1 MKNFTRFLSLFLIFT
16 IFGGSL
22 LLGQTYTVTTIAG
35 TGNPGNTNGPGAQA
49 SFGYPSGIAV
59 DRSGNIYIADQQ
71 NNLIRKINTLGVVST
86 FAGSGPGNADGLGT
100 AASFGLPA
108 GVAIDD
114 DGYFYVVDR
123 GTGIIRKIS
132 PDGLVST
139 VAGTASSFGFSD
151 GIGAAA
157 IFYGP
162 SGIAVDRAGNM
173 YVADQANHRIRKITP
188 TRVVTTLAGSTQGFQ
203 DGIGTAALFSNP
215 SSVVLDGDDNV
226 YVADEGNQRIR
237 KITPAGVVTTVAGG
251 GYGRDNGVATSA
263 TFARLTGIA
272 IDGAGNIFV
281 ADADNH
287 MIRKIST
294 AGIVTTIAGNGRYD
308 YIDAVGTAA
317 SFQVPNGISIDNAGN
332 LYVVERQGCRVR
344 KLTPSCVTPATPTIS
359 GSASFCLGGSTVLTS
374 SAPTGNRWSTGE
386 TTRSITVN
394 TAGNYT
400 VRVISDVCSSAVSAT
415 KTVTVG
421 SSSGFTIPDPAF
433 AAALRNIV
441 PSCMNCNQLD
451 TNCAALN
458 TITRLDIP
466 NAGITNLT
474 GIKYFRNLK
483 GLYASSN
490 AITFL
495 PELPASI
502 ENLSLPNNQISS
514 ISTLPTGLNSLD
526 VSYNP
531 INSLP
536 SLPAS
541 LETLYING
549 TGISS
554 LSNLPNTLYQLNAA
568 GSGITCIQNVPTG
581 PFPGWRTEGF
591 QTDIQVG
598 LCAPVCNIPSPTIY
612 ANGPTYFCPGTTTT
626 IVAPTGYTAY
636 LWSNGEV
643 TITNTLD
650 VSTNA
655 TISVQVV
662 SGSCTSPSSNS
673 IRIQVGAEEVPV
685 IFTTQTAPF
694 CEGTEFATLSIVG
707 NATNIR
713 WSNGSVGNSIQVRIG
728 GTYYAQTYNRDCQS
742 LPSNSITVTSYNCG
756 GAMIPDTA
764 FAAALELIIPNAMNG
779 QYIDTSLAEVK
790 NLTYL
795 NVNNSNIR
803 SLEGIGFFTSL
814 KSLFALNNR
823 ITWVPTFP
831 ASIKQVS
838 MQGNAVTSISSLT
851 EGLES
856 FDISS
861 NPLTSIAAGAF
872 PSTLTALY
880 VLNTPLTSVPTL
892 PNSLFIMN
900 ANQSGITCLPNI
912 PAGPFPSWR
921 TQGFV
926 TDINLGLCGATRTY
940 GFEVPDANFAAW
952 LRANYADCMN
962 GNFLD
967 TTCTPVNQANAVNVS
982 GLNISNLNG
991 IQYFRN
997 LLSLNASNNNLTWL
1011 PTLPNSLLLL
1021 NINNNNF
1028 TALPSVP
1035 TNIRVINAASNR
1047 ISSITSFPANLETIS
1062 LVNNNLTS
1070 LPTLPNGLYSILV
1083 GMNNI
1088 TCLPNIPTGPFPSYA
1103 NGGFTSNPSL
1113 PACGS
1118 TPAGYVLIPD
1128 NNFAAYLRGVIPSCM
1143 YGNYLNPDCNNIVD
1157 LREIYIVDRSIA
1169 SIEGIQYLTSV
1180 KAVYAGGNLLTTTPA
1195 MPASVKNLSLK
1206 GNQLTSIGALNAGL
1220 ESIDVSFN
1228 TGLTS
1233 VGNVLPHTLQVLYAL
1248 NTSINS
1254 LPLLPNTV
1262 YQVST
1267 SGSPIRCLPNI
1278 PVGPFPSWWNSGFVS
1293 DAGLGLCVPV
1303 PPVDLPEGFV
1313 TVTDSAFLLILR
1325 ELQPQCLNGNLLDTN
1340 CAGLCNI
1347 NTLNIEGRG
1356 VANIDALQYLKCLK
1370 SFYASNNNI
1379 ASYIKL
1385 PASLLSLSLKDN
1397 PLDSVHS
1404 LPANL
1409 ESLDI
1414 SETNV
1419 RNLPSTLPALQTL
1432 YVRNCVD
1439 MQSLPTLPNSLYYL
1453 EANGSSV
1460 QCISHYPIGP
1470 FPSWY
1475 TGVFV
1480 NDNALPLCSDL
1491 LGGLSSASSFESA
1504 DELNMNTSAFE
1515 QESGLTIYPNPAT
1528 NQVNLQAGSL
1538 TEAGTVTLLNAVGQ
1552 QVAMKNIAFG
1562 ATVSFNLEGL
1572 NRGIYFVRYT
1582 LPTSTKVIQL
1592 IVK

>member
-1 MKNFTRFLSLFLIFT
+1 LTS
-16 IFGGSL
+16 SS
-22 LLGQTYTVTTIAG
+22 A
-35 TGNPGNTNGPGAQA
+35 TGNLWSNGATTQ
-49 SFGYPSGIAV
+49 SITVSS
-59 DRSGNIYIADQQ
+59 SGNYSV
-71 NNLIRKINTLGVVST
+71 RV
-86 FAGSGPGNADGLGT
+86 
-100 AASFGLPA
+100 
-108 GVAIDD
+108 
-114 DGYFYVVDR
+114 
-123 GTGIIRKIS
+123 IS
-132 PDGLVST
+132 DVC
-139 VAGTASSFGFSD
+139 
-151 GIGAAA
+151 
-157 IFYGP
+157 
-162 SGIAVDRAGNM
+162 
-173 YVADQANHRIRKITP
+173 
-188 TRVVTTLAGSTQGFQ
+188 
-203 DGIGTAALFSNP
+203 
-215 SSVVLDGDDNV
+215 
-226 YVADEGNQRIR
+226 
-237 KITPAGVVTTVAGG
+237 
-251 GYGRDNGVATSA
+251 TSA
-263 TFARLTGIA
+263 VSNSHT
-272 IDGAGNIFV
+272 V
-281 ADADNH
+281 
-287 MIRKIST
+287 
-294 AGIVTTIAGNGRYD
+294 IV
-308 YIDAVGTAA
+308 
-317 SFQVPNGISIDNAGN
+317 SPVPN
-332 LYVVERQGCRVR
+332 
-344 KLTPSCVTPATPTIS
+344 TPSIS
-359 GSASFCLGGSTVLTS
+359 GTTSFCAGGSTVLTS
-374 SAPTGNRWSTGE
+374 SATTGNLWSNGATTQNISVTSAGSYSVRVISGSCTSAYSNSRTVTVNPSPPTPTIFGNTSICSGGFTVLTSSSATGNIWSNGATTQSITVNSAGNYFVRVVIGGCNSIASNPVSVSVTQVPATPTISGATSVCAGGSTVLTSSSPTGNLWSNGATSQ
-386 TTRSITVN
+386 SITVN
-394 TAGNYT
+394 TAGNYS
-400 VRVISDVCSSAVSAT
+400 VRVISGTCTSAVSAT
-415 KTVTVG
+415 TTVTVG
-421 SSSGFTIPDPAF
+421 SISGFTIPDPAF

-441 PSCMNCNQLD
+441 PSCMSCNQLD
-451 TNCAALN
+451 TNCAALS

-466 NAGITNLT
+466 NMGITNLT

-643 TITNTLD
+643 TTTNTLD

-655 TISVQVV
+655 TITVQVV

-673 IRIQVGAEEVPV
+673 IRIQVGAEEAPV

-694 CEGTEFATLSIVG
+694 CEGTEFATLSVVG

-756 GAMIPDTA
+756 GAMIPDPA

-790 NLTYL
+790 ELTYL
-795 NVNNSNIR
+795 NVNNSNIL
-803 SLEGIGFFTSL
+803 SLEGIGFFKSL
-814 KSLFALNNR
+814 KSLFALNNQ

-861 NPLTSIAAGAF
+861 NPLTSFAAGAF

-880 VLNTPLTSVPTL
+880 VLNTPLTSLPTL
-892 PNSLFIMN
+892 PNSLFILN
-900 ANQSGITCLPNI
+900 ASQSGITCLPNI

-921 TQGFV
+921 TQGFQ
-926 TDINLGLCGATRTY
+926 TDINLSLCGATRTY
-940 GFEVPDANFAAW
+940 GFEVTDANFAAW

-967 TTCTPVNQANAVNVS
+967 TTCTQVNTATAVNVS
-982 GLNISNLNG
+982 GLNINHVNG
-991 IQYFRN
+991 IQYFRS
-997 LLSLNASNNNLTWL
+997 LISLNVSNNNLTWL
-1011 PTLPNSLLLL
+1011 PTLPNSLILL

-1103 NGGFTSNPSL
+1103 NGGFTSNPAL

-1180 KAVYAGGNLLTTTPA
+1180 QAVYAGGNLLTTTPA

-1228 TGLTS
+1228 TGLSS

-1254 LPLLPNTV
+1254 L
-1262 YQVST
+1262 
-1267 SGSPIRCLPNI
+1267 
-1278 PVGPFPSWWNSGFVS
+1278 
-1293 DAGLGLCVPV
+1293 
-1303 PPVDLPEGFV
+1303 
-1313 TVTDSAFLLILR
+1313 
-1325 ELQPQCLNGNLLDTN
+1325 
-1340 CAGLCNI
+1340 
-1347 NTLNIEGRG
+1347 
-1356 VANIDALQYLKCLK
+1356 
-1370 SFYASNNNI
+1370 
-1379 ASYIKL
+1379 
-1385 PASLLSLSLKDN
+1385 
-1397 PLDSVHS
+1397 
-1404 LPANL
+1404 
-1409 ESLDI
+1409 
-1414 SETNV
+1414 
-1419 RNLPSTLPALQTL
+1419 
-1432 YVRNCVD
+1432 
-1439 MQSLPTLPNSLYYL
+1439 
-1453 EANGSSV
+1453 
-1460 QCISHYPIGP
+1460 
-1470 FPSWY
+1470 
-1475 TGVFV
+1475 
-1480 NDNALPLCSDL
+1480 
-1491 LGGLSSASSFESA
+1491 
-1504 DELNMNTSAFE
+1504 
-1515 QESGLTIYPNPAT
+1515 
-1528 NQVNLQAGSL
+1528 
-1538 TEAGTVTLLNAVGQ
+1538 
-1552 QVAMKNIAFG
+1552 
-1562 ATVSFNLEGL
+1562 
-1572 NRGIYFVRYT
+1572 
-1582 LPTSTKVIQL
+1582 
-1592 IVK
+1592 